1 MREYAIEYTHDE
13 MGDMTFR
20 TSKWAHDEKG
30 AVRLMLQKNPDKGGK
45 CIFKRGGTG
54 RIVSVKDI
62 TGGARSSTLVKDC
75 EATRSPEDGGSI
87 PPTSTN

>member
-1 MREYAIEYTHDE
+1 

-30 AVRLMLQKNPDKGGK
+30 SVRLMLQKNPDKEGK

-54 RIVSVKDI
+54 RIISVKKI
-62 TGGARSSTLVKDC
+62 TQ
-75 EATRSPEDGGSI
+75 
-87 PPTSTN
+87 

>member
-20 TSKWAHDEKG
+20 TSKWAHDEKQ
-30 AVRLMLQKNPDKGGK
+30 AVRLLLRVNPSKDGRVQFKN
-45 CIFKRGGTG
+45 GGTG

-62 TGGARSSTLVKDC
+62 TD
-75 EATRSPEDGGSI
+75 E
-87 PPTSTN
+87 

>member
-1 MREYAIEYTHDE
+1 
-13 MGDMTFR
+13 MGDTKFL

-30 AVRLMLQKNPDKGGK
+30 AIRLMLQKNPEKDGR

-62 TGGARSSTLVKDC
+62 TD
-75 EATRSPEDGGSI
+75 E
-87 PPTSTN
+87 

>member
-13 MGDMTFR
+13 MGDMEFR

-30 AVRLMLQKNPDKGGK
+30 AVRLLLQKNPDKEGR

-62 TGGARSSTLVKDC
+62 TS
-75 EATRSPEDGGSI
+75 E
-87 PPTSTN
+87 

>member
-30 AVRLMLQKNPDKGGK
+30 AIRLLLQKNPDRLGN

-54 RIVSVKDI
+54 RIISVADI
-62 TGGARSSTLVKDC
+62 TS
-75 EATRSPEDGGSI
+75 E
-87 PPTSTN
+87 